1 MDYVLLFFYP
11 AVSMRPAK
19 SSHRSTEIG
28 MDPLVRFRPFLQLFA
43 LLAAACLAGATPALA
58 GSTEGSAPRLGLPLV
73 SFADTPLEVALKVPA
88 QDSTGAAGWIVELK
102 DGQTILA
109 SASTDSSGKATL
121 NAPGSGRFSVSASR
135 GEERLEGRLRVLPG
149 YLTLLPPLVAILFAL
164 LFRQVLPA
172 LFLGIWVGTS
182 LLAGLNPWTGLVRLI
197 DTYFVQAMTDRDHV
211 RIIIFSMTLG
221 GMVGLIARSGGATG
235 LVERFSR
242 LAVSRRMGQVS
253 TWLLGLLIFFDD
265 YSNTLMVGN
274 TMRPFTD
281 KLRISR
287 EKLSYIVDSTSAP
300 VACVALIS
308 TWIGFELGLLGTSI
322 SELGLDVNA
331 YWLFLRAVPFNFYSI
346 VTLVFVLLVAL
357 TGRDFGPMRQAETRA
372 FRTGEVLGP
381 RAQPLV
387 DDEMTRLQDSSDA
400 PPRWYNAIVP
410 IGVMSAVLLA
420 GLYVSGLDL
429 ATDAGKELTLYN
441 IIGAAD
447 PFQVLLWAA
456 FAGTFTAMGMS
467 MAQRIMTLRECV
479 DSFIIGFKSLTIAMI
494 ILTLARVIQ
503 IICTDLNTAH
513 YLLNISRGFLKP
525 GFLPALTFV
534 LGAAI
539 SFSTGTSWGTMAIL
553 MPLVVPLAHYLPL
566 DAGLSPEV
574 VDLTM
579 VGTLG
584 AVLSGA
590 VFGDHCSPISD
601 TTIMSSMASGAD
613 HVDHVRTQLPYALL
627 VAGVTTVLGYLPA
640 AMGFIHP
647 FISILLSVAALWA
660 LLRYFG
666 RPA

>member
-1 MDYVLLFFYP
+1 MHQF
-11 AVSMRPAK
+11 
-19 SSHRSTEIG
+19 
-28 MDPLVRFRPFLQLFA
+28 VRFRPLLRLSA
-43 LLAAACLAGATPALA
+43 LLAAAFLAWAAPARA
-58 GSTEGSAPRLGLPLV
+58 GSPEGSAQRLELPVV
-73 SFADTPLEVALKVPA
+73 SFADTPIAFSLDGSAG
-88 QDSTGAAGWIVELK
+88 DSAGAAGWTVELK
-102 DGQTILA
+102 DGQSVLA
-109 SASTDSSGKATL
+109 SAVTDSSGKATL
-121 NAPGSGRFSVSASR
+121 TAPGSGRFTVSASR
-135 GEERLEGRLRVLPG
+135 AGVHLESGLRVLPG
-149 YLTLLPPLVAILFAL
+149 FLTLLPPLVAIIFAL
-164 LFRQVLPA
+164 MFRQVLPA

-182 LLAGLNPWTGLVRLI
+182 LLAGINPWTGLVRLI

-211 RIIIFSMTLG
+211 RIIVFSMTLG

-322 SELGLDVNA
+322 SELGLDINA

-346 VTLVFVLLVAL
+346 VTIIFVLLVAL
-357 TGRDFGPMRQAETRA
+357 TGRDFGPMRQAESRA
-372 FRTGEVLGP
+372 FSTGEVLGP

-420 GLYVSGLDL
+420 GLYASGLHN
-429 ATDAGKELTLYN
+429 AAAGGKAPTLYN
-441 IIGAAD
+441 VIGAAD

-456 FAGTFTAMGMS
+456 FAGTFTAMAMS
-467 MAQRIMTLRECV
+467 MAQRIMNLRECV

-503 IICTDLNTAH
+503 IICTDLNTAN

-579 VGTLG
+579 VATVG

-613 HVDHVRTQLPYALL
+613 HVDHVRTQLPYAL
-627 VAGVTTVLGYLPA
+627 VVGGVTTVIGYLPA

-647 FISILLSVAALWA
+647 FVSILLSVAVLWA
-660 LLRYFG
+660 LLRYVG
-666 RPA
+666 RPVQDSVPD

>member
-1 MDYVLLFFYP
+1 MTCDERFRAALLFFALIATGLFSPNLIQAGNGYIQPYRIETP
-11 AVSMRPAK
+11 AVA
-19 SSHRSTEIG
+19 
-28 MDPLVRFRPFLQLFA
+28 FA
-43 LLAAACLAGATPALA
+43 GVPITVTLHYPPT
-58 GSTEGSAPRLGLPLV
+58 
-73 SFADTPLEVALKVPA
+73 VPA
-88 QDSTGAAGWIVELK
+88 SLEDWSLELQN
-102 DGQTILA
+102 GESVLA
-109 SASTDSSGKATL
+109 RALPDSSGKAVFTVSE
-121 NAPGSGRFSVSASR
+121 SGRHRIIALR
-135 GEERLEGRLRVLPG
+135 GDLRIESSLRVYPG
-149 YLTLLPPLVAILFAL
+149 FLTLLPPLVAILFAL
-164 LFRQVLPA
+164 IFRQVLPA
-172 LFLGIWVGTS
+172 LFIGIWVGTS
-182 LLAGLNPWTGLVRLI
+182 LMSGLNPWTGLIRLI
-197 DTYFVQAMTDRDHV
+197 DTYFVQAMTDKDHV

-235 LVERFSR
+235 LVEKFSR
-242 LAVSRRMGQVS
+242 LAVSRRMGQFS

-300 VACVALIS
+300 VACIALIS

-322 SELGLDVNA
+322 ADLGLNENA
-331 YWLFLRAVPFNFYSI
+331 YWLFLQAVPFNFYSI
-346 VTLVFVLLVAL
+346 MTLIFVLMIAIS
-357 TGRDFGPMRQAETRA
+357 GRDFGPMWRAENRS

-387 DDEMTRLQDSSDA
+387 DDEMTKLQDSSDA

-420 GLYVSGLDL
+420 GLYFSGVEQLE
-429 ATDAGKELTLYN
+429 ASGGEKTLYN

-456 FAGTFTAMGMS
+456 FAGTFVAIIMS
-467 MAQRIMTLRECV
+467 IAQRIMTLRECV
-479 DSFIIGFKSLTIAMI
+479 DSFIVGFKSLTIAMI

-503 IICTDLNTAH
+503 IICTDLDTAS
-513 YLLNISRGFLKP
+513 YLLGITRGFISP
-525 GFLPALTFV
+525 GLLPSLTFII
-534 LGAAI
+534 GAAI

-553 MPLVVPLAHYLPL
+553 MPLVIPLAHHLPIE
-566 DAGLSPEV
+566 AGLPPET

-579 VGTLG
+579 VATVG

-627 VAGVTTVLGYLPA
+627 VGVVTTLLGYLPA

-647 FISILLSVAALWA
+647 FVSILVCTVVLWGI
-660 LLRYFG
+660 LRIFG
-666 RPA
+666 RTA